1 MVENNDMRGRYS
13 ILSLGQRTADKIEIK
28 IKQAAKRGDWIMLEN
43 YHLASVDLE
52 AILDD
57 IDFIIHKDYRLWLT
71 SASTSHIPIGVLK
84 DSIKIAI

>member
-1 MVENNDMRGRYS
+1 M
-13 ILSLGQRTADKIEIK
+13 
-28 IKQAAKRGDWIMLEN
+28 

-71 SASTSHIPIGVLK
+71 SASISHIPIGVLK